1 MVGLAVTKSRFKVPD
16 TLVILFGMVVLAP
29 VCSYVLPAG
38 ECDYFEERLSPLY

>member
-29 VCSYVLPAG
+29 VASYVLPAG
-38 ECDYFEERLSPLY
+38 EFDHFAKGLSPLY